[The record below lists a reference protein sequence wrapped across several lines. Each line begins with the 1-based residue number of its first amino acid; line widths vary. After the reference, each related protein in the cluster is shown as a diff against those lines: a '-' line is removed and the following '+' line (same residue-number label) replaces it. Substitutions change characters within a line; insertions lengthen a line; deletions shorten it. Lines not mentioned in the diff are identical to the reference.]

1 MSPPVPFVPYYYE
14 FSTCNI
20 KIHETCLETKMVISL
35 ASSFTWLANP
45 HSSSG
50 RSDPNLKRLDRHS
63 PLRISV
69 ISAKNQDFHPAKRR
83 CDYYD
88 LYNELIPYKDA
99 WSWQKHMVATKQA
112 LLEAD
117 KDVCDSVVVLQHPP
131 VYTLG
136 TRSLEK
142 FLHFDLHDS
151 PIDIYRTERGGE
163 VTYHGPGQ
171 MHWSCSS

>member
-1 MSPPVPFVPYYYE
+1 M
-14 FSTCNI
+14 I
-20 KIHETCLETKMVISL
+20 ISL
-35 ASSFTWLANP
+35 PCSFTRLANP
-45 HSSSG
+45 QSSSV
-50 RSDPNLKRLDRHS
+50 RSGANLKRSDTHS
-63 PLRISV
+63 PLRIRG
-69 ISAKNQDFHPAKRR
+69 ISAKIQDFHRAKRR

-99 WSWQKHMVATKQA
+99 WSWQKHIVESKQA
-112 LLEAD
+112 LLEED
-117 KDVCDSVVVLQHPP
+117 KDVCDSIVVLQHPP

-136 TRSLEK
+136 TRSSEK